1 MPTLA
6 PRHWVGSLLLVLAV
20 PLLLWQFMPEQ
31 QWPIAQADF
40 LALHSTLEI
49 LAIVV
54 ATLVFFTGAAVAET
68 GRSSRAM
75 ELGGAFL
82 AVGVLDLLHLLA
94 YAGMPDLL
102 GPNSPQ
108 KTLLLWLLARY
119 IAAFGLLGYVL
130 LAERPAPASRWLRM
144 GWFVGMLLLA
154 LGLAWLPLT
163 APDQL
168 ASLYQEG
175 VGLTPLKIRLEWG
188 ACGLYLLAAL
198 LLVLRRR
205 RISGCEFGSLLLAL
219 LLMAVSELFFT
230 LYVRITSS
238 TNLLGHVYKLAAYY
252 FLYRAIYVEAVR
264 RPFRQMQ
271 HMLSHDAL
279 TGLPNRP
286 AVIEHL
292 AATLARAGTSRR
304 PGAVLLLDLDHFQ
317 NINDTLGHEQG
328 DRLLVEIA
336 ARLREVLPAQATL
349 ARFSGDQFMVHLEDT
364 TQAAA
369 RQCAET
375 LLVALAREFELGEDH
390 IGISASIGLA
400 GHALEP
406 VSAHTLIRRADLA
419 LRQAKQAGGNCQI
432 AYSDAL
438 DAVFRREAQL
448 EAGLRQALARGELAL
463 HYQPKW
469 EIESGRLSGWEA
481 LLRWH
486 SPELGEVR
494 PDEFIPVAERT
505 GLILPIGEWVL
516 RQACLQ
522 LRQWRDEGLPAGTM
536 AVNLSARQ
544 FRQRDIAEE
553 VSRVLRETGLQPH
566 DLELEITESMLMDD
580 LAAASVALTD
590 LQRLGVRIAIDDF
603 GTGYSSLAYLKS
615 LPLYGLKIDR
625 SFVTGLEASTRE
637 EAIVRTIVALA
648 HSLGLVVVAEGVETQ
663 AQFASLREAHCDQAQ
678 GYLFFKPLAPP
689 ECRDLLGA
697 CKRLAEGGAAAG

>member
-6 PRHWVGSLLLVLAV
+6 PRQWVGSLLLVLAV
-20 PLLLWQFMPEQ
+20 PLLLWQSMPEQ
-31 QWPIAQADF
+31 QWMVAQADF

-54 ATLVFFTGAAVAET
+54 AALVFFTGAAVAET

-94 YAGMPDLL
+94 YAGMPDLV
-102 GPNSPQ
+102 GANSPQ
-108 KTLLLWLLARY
+108 KTMLLWLLARY

-130 LAERPAPASRWLRM
+130 LSERPAPASRWLRM
-144 GWFVGMLLLA
+144 GWFAGMLLLA

-168 ASLYQEG
+168 ASLYHEG
-175 VGLTPLKIRLEWG
+175 VGLTALKIGLEWG

-317 NINDTLGHEQG
+317 NVNDTLGHEQG

-336 ARLREVLPAQATL
+336 ARLREALPAQATL
-349 ARFSGDQFMVHLEDT
+349 ARFSGDQFMAHLEDT

-369 RQCAET
+369 RQCADA
-375 LLVALAREFELGEDH
+375 LLVALAREFELGEDR

-406 VSAHTLIRRADLA
+406 ISADTLIRRADLA
-419 LRQAKQAGGNCQI
+419 LRQAKHAGRNCVV

-438 DAVFRREAQL
+438 DEVFRRGAQL
-448 EAGLRQALARGELAL
+448 EAGLRHALQRGELVL

-481 LLRWH
+481 LLRWQ
-486 SPELGEVR
+486 SVELGEVR

-505 GLILPIGEWVL
+505 GLILPIGDWVL
-516 RQACLQ
+516 REACRQ
-522 LRQWRDEGLPAGTM
+522 LRQWRDEGLPTGTM

-544 FRQRDIAEE
+544 FRQRDIGED
-553 VSRVLRETGLQPH
+553 VSRALRETGLQPH
-566 DLELEITESMLMDD
+566 DLELEITESILMDD

-615 LPLYGLKIDR
+615 LPLHCLKIDR
-625 SFVTGLEASTRE
+625 SFVSDITGDGHDAT
-637 EAIVRTIVALA
+637 IVRTIVALA

-663 AQFASLREAHCDQAQ
+663 AQFACLREVHCDQAQ

-697 CKRLAEGGAAAG
+697 CKRLAGGGAAAG

>member
-20 PLLLWQFMPEQ
+20 PLLLWQSMPEQ

-108 KTLLLWLLARY
+108 KTILLWLLARY

-175 VGLTPLKIRLEWG
+175 VGLTPLKIWLEWG

-279 TGLPNRP
+279 TGLPSRS

-292 AATLARAGTSRR
+292 AATLARAGASRR

-369 RQCAET
+369 RQCAES
-375 LLVALAREFELGEDH
+375 LLVALAREFELGEDR

-406 VSAHTLIRRADLA
+406 ISADTLIRRADLA
-419 LRQAKQAGGNCQI
+419 LRQAKQAGRNCQI

-438 DAVFRREAQL
+438 DAVFRRETQL

-486 SPELGEVR
+486 SAELGEVR

-505 GLILPIGEWVL
+505 GLILPIGDWVL